1 MKPILMKSVLIIEA
15 QMKQYR
21 APFYARLNDALR
33 ADGIRLTVAYS
44 DPPPS
49 EARKKDNCELPPEY
63 GLKVNLSWLW
73 PNRLLHQ
80 PLLKAALTSDLV
92 IVEQAN
98 RFILNHLLLPL
109 ARVGL
114 RQVAFWGH
122 GENRQAGAI
131 RVSEWYRRRTLNW
144 VSWWFAYT
152 KGTAKYVEAHGVPA
166 SKITAVQNAVDT
178 QEIRDHLKS
187 LTAEDRAHLRA
198 QLGIPDT
205 ASLGIF
211 CGALNKAKSLPF
223 LIESSRIIK
232 ARIPDFHLILV
243 GGGPEQATVQR
254 LIDDLPWV
262 HWVGP
267 RFGKEKAEFLA
278 ISDAFLLPGAV
289 GLAILDAFAAGL
301 PMLTTRL
308 KIHGPEIEYVEE
320 GVNGLLADPDPGA
333 FAEAVSSV
341 FSRIGRLAQLQAGA
355 IASAEKYSIENM
367 VANFRAGI
375 RSCLGL
381 YASGARVLERSLGKT
396 ERVGEVSGIGRGF
409 AITTS
414 WDDGHPLDLRIAE
427 LLAKHGLRG
436 TFYVPLEN
444 TRSTLS
450 RVQIRDLSS
459 AFEIGAHTLHHLVLT
474 TLTSD
479 RAREEIVQSKAQLE
493 QITGKPCKV
502 FCFPK
507 GRYANA
513 HVEML
518 GEAGFTGARTV
529 ELLSFNRPRAEHGI
543 AIMPTTLQAYPSPTF
558 TYVRNAAK
566 RFRFKALWSL
576 LLHSHGTDWAAT
588 AGALLDQAQESGGVF
603 HLWGH
608 SWEIE
613 EYQQWRA
620 LDRVLAAMAEYNRP
634 ATCVAN
640 SDLCRN
646 GLQAPQ

>member
-1 MKPILMKSVLIIEA
+1 MKSVLIIEA

-21 APFYARLNDALR
+21 APLFAMLNDALR
-33 ADGIRLTVAYS
+33 ADGVRLTVAYS
-44 DPPPS
+44 DPTPS
-49 EARKKDNCELPPEY
+49 EARKKDNCDLPSEY
-63 GLKVNLSWLW
+63 GLKVNGSWLW

-98 RFILNHLLLPL
+98 RLILNHLLLPL

-114 RQVAFWGH
+114 RQVAFWGL
-122 GENRQAGAI
+122 GDNRQAGAI
-131 RVSEWYRRRTLNW
+131 RVSEWYRRKTLNW

-152 KGTAKYVEAHGVPA
+152 KGTAKYLEAQGVPEW
-166 SKITAVQNAVDT
+166 KITVVQNAVDT
-178 QEIRDHLKS
+178 QEIRDHIES
-187 LTAEDRAHLRA
+187 LTTEDRTQLRA
-198 QLGIPDT
+198 QIGIPDT
-205 ASLGIF
+205 ASVGIF
-211 CGALNKAKSLPF
+211 CGMLDKVKGLPF
-223 LIESSRIIK
+223 LVESSRIIK
-232 ARIPDFHLILV
+232 ARIPDFHLILI
-243 GGGPEQATVQR
+243 GGGPERATVQR

-278 ISDAFLLPGAV
+278 ISDAFLLPGRV
-289 GLAILDAFAAGL
+289 GLAVLDAFAAGL
-301 PMLTTRL
+301 PMLATRL
-308 KIHGPEIEYVEE
+308 QIHGPEIEYLEE
-320 GVNGLLADPDPGA
+320 GVNGLMSEHRPAA

-341 FSRIGRLAQLQAGA
+341 FSQRDYMVKLQAGA

-381 YASGARVLERSLGKT
+381 SASGA
-396 ERVGEVSGIGRGF
+396 EVSERGFRKTIRADKASNNGSRF

-450 RVQIRDLSS
+450 PVQIRDLSS
-459 AFEIGAHTLHHLVLT
+459 AFEIGAHTLHHFVLT

-479 RAREEIVQSKAQLE
+479 RARAEIVQSKARLE
-493 QITGKPCKV
+493 ELTGKPCKV

-529 ELLSFNRPRAEHGI
+529 ELLSFNRPRAERGI
-543 AIMPTTLQAYPSPTF
+543 AIMPTTLQAYPNPTF

-566 RFRFKALWSL
+566 RFRFEALWSL
-576 LLHSHGTDWAAT
+576 LLHSHGIDWAAT
-588 AGALLDQAQESGGVF
+588 AVALLDHAQERGGVF

-620 LDRVLAAMAEYNRP
+620 LDRVLAAMAEANRS
-634 ATCVAN
+634 ATCVTN
-640 SDLCRN
+640 SELCGN
-646 GLQAPQ
+646 GQ

>member
-1 MKPILMKSVLIIEA
+1 MKSVLIIEA

-63 GLKVNLSWLW
+63 GLKVNGSWLW
-73 PNRLLHQ
+73 PNRLLRQ
-80 PLLKAALTSDLV
+80 PLLTDALTADLV

-114 RQVAFWGH
+114 RRVAFWGH

-131 RVSEWYRRRTLNW
+131 RVSEWYRRKTLNW

-152 KGTAKYVEAHGVPA
+152 KGRAKYLEAHGVPP
-166 SKITAVQNAVDT
+166 SKITAVQNSVDT
-178 QEIRDHLKS
+178 RDTREQVQR
-187 LTAEDRAHLRA
+187 LTAQDRATLRGT
-198 QLGIPDT
+198 LGIP
-205 ASLGIF
+205 ASAPVGIF
-211 CGALNKAKSLPF
+211 CGMLDKVKGLPF

-243 GGGPEQATVQR
+243 GGGPEQATVER

-278 ISDAFLLPGAV
+278 ISDAFLLPGKV
-289 GLAILDAFAAGL
+289 GLAVLDAFAAGL
-301 PMLTTRL
+301 PMLTTRFEF
-308 KIHGPEIEYVEE
+308 HAPEIEYVEE
-320 GVNGLLADPDPGA
+320 GVNGLMSDHRPAA

-341 FSRIGRLAQLQAGA
+341 FSRSDRLGQLQAGA

-367 VANFRAGI
+367 VTNFRGGI

-381 YASGARVLERSLGKT
+381 SPSGAEVSERGFRTTISADKASGNGSR
-396 ERVGEVSGIGRGF
+396 F

-444 TRSTLS
+444 TLSTLS
-450 RVQIRDLSS
+450 AVQIRDLSS
-459 AFEIGAHTLHHLVLT
+459 AFEVGAHTLHHLVLT
-474 TLTSD
+474 TLPSD
-479 RAREEIVQSKAQLE
+479 RARAEIVQSKARLE
-493 QITGKPCKV
+493 EITGKRCKV

-513 HVEML
+513 HLEML
-518 GEAGFTGARTV
+518 GEAGFTGARTI

-543 AIMPTTLQAYPSPTF
+543 AIMPTTLQACPHPTF

-566 RFRFKALWSL
+566 RFRFKALGSV

-588 AGALLDQAQESGGVF
+588 ALALLDQAQESGGVF

-613 EYQQWRA
+613 EYQQWQA

-640 SDLCRN
+640 SELYAN
-646 GLQAPQ
+646 GQ

>member
-1 MKPILMKSVLIIEA
+1 MKSVLIIEA

-21 APFYARLNDALR
+21 APLFARLNDALR
-33 ADGIRLTVAYS
+33 ADGIGLTVAYS

-49 EARKKDNCELPPEY
+49 EARKKDNCDLPPEY
-63 GLKVNLSWLW
+63 GLKVSGSWLW

-80 PLLKAALTSDLV
+80 PLFKAALTSDLV

-98 RFILNHLLLPL
+98 RLILNHLLLPL

-114 RQVAFWGH
+114 RRVALWGL

-131 RVSEWYRRRTLNW
+131 RVSEWYRRKTLNW
-144 VSWWFAYT
+144 ASWWFAYT
-152 KGTAKYVEAHGVPA
+152 KGTAKYLEAHGVPA
-166 SKITAVQNAVDT
+166 SKITVVQNAVDT
-178 QEIRDHLKS
+178 QEIREHIKS
-187 LTAEDRAHLRA
+187 LTAEDRARMRA
-198 QLGIPDT
+198 QLGIPGM
-205 ASLGIF
+205 ASVGVF
-211 CGALNKAKSLPF
+211 CGMLDKVKGLPF
-223 LIESSRIIK
+223 LVESSRIIK
-232 ARIPDFHLILV
+232 VRIPDFHLILV
-243 GGGPEQATVQR
+243 GGGPERATVQR
-254 LIDDLPWV
+254 LIEDLPWV

-278 ISDAFLLPGAV
+278 ISDAFLLPGRV

-301 PMLTTRL
+301 PMLTTQLR
-308 KIHGPEIEYVEE
+308 IHGPEIEYLEE
-320 GVNGLLADPDPGA
+320 GVNGLMSDHRPAA

-341 FSRIGRLAQLQAGA
+341 FSRSDRLAGLQAGA

-367 VANFRAGI
+367 VANFRGGI

-381 YASGARVLERSLGKT
+381 SPSGA
-396 ERVGEVSGIGRGF
+396 EVSEHGFRKTIHAGKAPDNGRRF

-450 RVQIRDLSS
+450 AAQIRDLSS
-459 AFEIGAHTLHHLVLT
+459 AFEVGAHTLHHLVLT
-474 TLTSD
+474 TLPSD
-479 RAREEIVQSKAQLE
+479 RARAEIFQSKTGLE
-493 QITGKPCKV
+493 EITGKPCKV

-518 GEAGFTGARTV
+518 GEAGFTGARTI

-543 AIMPTTLQAYPSPTF
+543 AIMPTTLQACPHPTF

-566 RFRFKALWSL
+566 RFRFKAVGSL

-588 AGALLDQAQESGGVF
+588 AVALLNHAQKSGGVF

-613 EYQQWRA
+613 EYQQWQA
-620 LDRVLAAMAEYNRP
+620 LDRVFAAMAQASRSAP
-634 ATCVAN
+634 CVTNSELCAN
-640 SDLCRN
+640 
-646 GLQAPQ
+646 GH

>member
-1 MKPILMKSVLIIEA
+1 MKSVLIIEA

-44 DPPPS
+44 DPAPS

-63 GLKVNLSWLW
+63 GLKVNGSWLW
-73 PNRLLHQ
+73 PNRLIHQ

-109 ARVGL
+109 ARLGV
-114 RQVAFWGH
+114 RRVAFWGL

-131 RVSEWYRRRTLNW
+131 RVSEWYRRKTLNW

-152 KGTAKYVEAHGVPA
+152 KDTSKYLEAHGVPA

-178 QEIRDHLKS
+178 QEIHEHIKS
-187 LTAEDRAHLRA
+187 LTTQDRTHLRA
-198 QLGIPDT
+198 QLGVPDT
-205 ASLGIF
+205 ASVGIF
-211 CGALNKAKSLPF
+211 CGMLDKVKGLPF
-223 LIESSRIIK
+223 LIESSRMVK

-243 GGGPEQATVQR
+243 GGGPERATVQR

-278 ISDAFLLPGAV
+278 ISDAFLLPGRV
-289 GLAILDAFAAGL
+289 GLAVLDAFAAGL

-308 KIHGPEIEYVEE
+308 KIHGPEIEYLEE
-320 GVNGLLADPDPGA
+320 GINGLMSDHHPAA

-341 FSRIGRLAQLQAGA
+341 FSKRDYMVKLQAGA

-367 VANFRAGI
+367 VANFRVGI

-381 YASGARVLERSLGKT
+381 SPSGA
-396 ERVGEVSGIGRGF
+396 EVSERGLRKTIRADKASNNGSRF

-414 WDDGHPLDLRIAE
+414 WDDGHPLDVRVAE

-450 RVQIRDLSS
+450 PVQVRDLSS
-459 AFEIGAHTLHHLVLT
+459 VFEIGAHTFHHLVLT

-479 RAREEIVQSKAQLE
+479 RARAEIVQSKARLE
-493 QITGKPCKV
+493 EITGKPCKV

-513 HVEML
+513 HIEML

-543 AIMPTTLQAYPSPTF
+543 AIMPTTLQACPNPTF
-558 TYVRNAAK
+558 TYVRNAAR
-566 RFRFKALWSL
+566 RFRFKAVGTL
-576 LLHSHGTDWAAT
+576 LLHSQGTDWVAT
-588 AGALLDQAQESGGVF
+588 AIALLDHAQQSRGVF

-613 EYQQWRA
+613 EYQQWQA

-634 ATCVAN
+634 AACVAN
-640 SDLCRN
+640 SELCAN
-646 GLQAPQ
+646 GQ

>member
-1 MKPILMKSVLIIEA
+1 VLIIEA

-63 GLKVNLSWLW
+63 GLKVNGSWLW
-73 PNRLLHQ
+73 PNRLIHQ
-80 PLLKAALTSDLV
+80 RLLKAALTCDLV

-98 RFILNHLLLPL
+98 KFILNHLLLPL
-109 ARVGL
+109 ALVGL

-131 RVSEWYRRRTLNW
+131 RVSEWYRRKTLNW

-152 KGTAKYVEAHGVPA
+152 KGTAKYLEAHGVPA
-166 SKITAVQNAVDT
+166 SKITAVQNSVDT
-178 QEIRDHLKS
+178 REIRECVRGLA
-187 LTAEDRAHLRA
+187 TQDRADLRGR
-198 QLGIPDT
+198 LGIPNT
-205 ASLGIF
+205 ASVGIF
-211 CGALNKAKSLPF
+211 CGMLDKVKGLPF
-223 LIESSRIIK
+223 LIESSRMIK

-243 GGGPEQATVQR
+243 GGGPEQAAVQR

-278 ISDAFLLPGAV
+278 ISNAFLLPGAV

-308 KIHGPEIEYVEE
+308 KIHGPEIAYLEE
-320 GVNGLLADPDPGA
+320 GVNGLMSDSDPSA

-341 FSRIGRLAQLQAGA
+341 FSRSDRLAQLQAGA

-367 VANFRAGI
+367 VANFRGGI
-375 RSCLGL
+375 RSSLGL
-381 YASGARVLERSLGKT
+381 SPSGA
-396 ERVGEVSGIGRGF
+396 EVSERDFRKTIRADKASNNGSRF

-450 RVQIRDLSS
+450 PVQVRDLSS
-459 AFEIGAHTLHHLVLT
+459 AFEIGAHTFHHLVLT

-479 RAREEIVQSKAQLE
+479 RARAEIVQSKARLE
-493 QITGKPCKV
+493 EITGKPCKV

-513 HVEML
+513 HIEML
-518 GEAGFTGARTV
+518 NETGFTGARTV
-529 ELLSFNRPRAEHGI
+529 ELLSFNRPRAERGI
-543 AIMPTTLQAYPSPTF
+543 AIMPTTLQACPNPMF
-558 TYVRNAAK
+558 TYVRNAVK
-566 RFRFKALWSL
+566 RFRFKALWNL
-576 LLHSHGTDWAAT
+576 LLHRHGTDWAAT
-588 AGALLDQAQESGGVF
+588 ALALLDHAQESGGVF

-613 EYQQWRA
+613 EYQQWQA
-620 LDRVLAAMAEYNRP
+620 LDRVFAAMAEYNGP

-640 SDLCRN
+640 SELCAN
-646 GLQAPQ
+646 GQ

>member
-1 MKPILMKSVLIIEA
+1 MKSVLIIEA

-33 ADGIRLTVAYS
+33 ADGVRLTVAYS
-44 DPPPS
+44 EPTPS
-49 EARKKDNCELPPEY
+49 EARKKDNCDLPPEY

-98 RFILNHLLLPL
+98 KFILNHLLLPL
-109 ARVGL
+109 ARAGL
-114 RQVAFWGH
+114 RRVAFWGH
-122 GENRQAGAI
+122 GENLQTRRI
-131 RVSEWYRRRTLNW
+131 RLSEWYRRKTLNW

-152 KGTAKYVEAHGVPA
+152 KGTAKYLDAHGVPT
-166 SKITAVQNAVDT
+166 SKITAVQNSVDT
-178 QEIRDHLKS
+178 QEIREHIKS
-187 LTAEDRAHLRA
+187 LTAEDRGALRA
-198 QLGIPDT
+198 RLGIPGT
-205 ASLGIF
+205 APVGIL
-211 CGALNKAKSLPF
+211 CGALDKVKGLPF
-223 LIESSRIIK
+223 LVESSRIIK

-243 GGGPEQATVQR
+243 GGGPEQATVER
-254 LIDDLPWV
+254 LIEDLPWV

-301 PMLTTRL
+301 PMLTTQL
-308 KIHGPEIEYVEE
+308 KIHGPEIEYLEE
-320 GVNGLLADPDPGA
+320 GVNGLMSEHSPAA

-341 FSRIGRLAQLQAGA
+341 FSRSDRLAYLQAGA

-367 VANFRAGI
+367 VANFRGGI

-381 YASGARVLERSLGKT
+381 SPSGA
-396 ERVGEVSGIGRGF
+396 EVSERGF
-409 AITTS
+409 RKTIRADKASNNGSHFTITTS

-450 RVQIRDLSS
+450 AVQIRDLSS

-474 TLTSD
+474 TLPSD
-479 RAREEIVQSKAQLE
+479 RARAEIVQSKARLE
-493 QITGKPCKV
+493 EITGKRCKV

-507 GRYANA
+507 GRYASA

-529 ELLSFNRPRAEHGI
+529 ELLSFNRPRAENGI
-543 AIMPTTLQAYPSPTF
+543 AIMPTTLQAYPNPAF

-566 RFRFKALWSL
+566 RFRFKAVGSL

-588 AGALLDQAQESGGVF
+588 ALALLDHAQESGGVF

-613 EYQQWRA
+613 EYQQWQA

-634 ATCVAN
+634 ANCVAN
-640 SDLCRN
+640 SELCAN
-646 GLQAPQ
+646 GE

>member
-1 MKPILMKSVLIIEA
+1 LG
-15 QMKQYR
+15 Q
-21 APFYARLNDALR
+21 
-33 ADGIRLTVAYS
+33 IR
-44 DPPPS
+44 
-49 EARKKDNCELPPEY
+49 
-63 GLKVNLSWLW
+63 
-73 PNRLLHQ
+73 
-80 PLLKAALTSDLV
+80 
-92 IVEQAN
+92 
-98 RFILNHLLLPL
+98 F
-109 ARVGL
+109 
-114 RQVAFWGH
+114 
-122 GENRQAGAI
+122 
-131 RVSEWYRRRTLNW
+131 SEWYRQKTLDW

-152 KGTAKYVEAHGVPA
+152 KGTAKYLEAHGVPA
-166 SKITAVQNAVDT
+166 SKITAVQNSVDT
-178 QEIRDHLKS
+178 RKIREHLKS

-198 QLGIPDT
+198 QLGIPDK
-205 ASLGIF
+205 ASVGIF

-232 ARIPDFHLILV
+232 TRIPDFHLILV

-262 HWVGP
+262 HWVAP
-267 RFGKEKAEFLA
+267 RFGKQKAEFLA
-278 ISDAFLLPGAV
+278 TSDAFLLPGAV

-308 KIHGPEIEYVEE
+308 KIHGPEIEYLEE
-320 GVNGLLADPDPGA
+320 GVNGLMSDHRPAA
-333 FAEAVSSV
+333 FAGAVSAV
-341 FSRIGRLAQLQAGA
+341 FSQRDYLVKLQEGA
-355 IASAEKYSIENM
+355 RAAAEKYSVEKM
-367 VANFRAGI
+367 AENFRTGI
-375 RSCLGL
+375 RLCLGL
-381 YASGARVLERSLGKT
+381 SPSGA
-396 ERVGEVSGIGRGF
+396 EVSERGLRKTIRADKASNNGGHF

-444 TRSTLS
+444 TRPTLAP
-450 RVQIRDLSS
+450 VQIRDLSS
-459 AFEIGAHTLHHLVLT
+459 AFEVGAHTFHHLVLT
-474 TLTSD
+474 TLTSE
-479 RAREEIVQSKAQLE
+479 RARAEIVQSKARLE
-493 QITGKPCKV
+493 EITGRPCKV

-513 HVEML
+513 HLGML

-529 ELLSFNRPRAEHGI
+529 ELLSFNRPRADRGI
-543 AIMPTTLQAYPSPTF
+543 AIMPTTLQACPNPTF

-588 AGALLDQAQESGGVF
+588 AVALLDHAQQSGGVF

-620 LDRVLAAMAEYNRP
+620 LDRVLAAMAAAGRP
-634 ATCVAN
+634 ALCVTN
-640 SDLCRN
+640 SELCIN
-646 GLQAPQ
+646 GR

>member
-1 MKPILMKSVLIIEA
+1 MKSILIIEA

-21 APFYARLNDALR
+21 APFYARLNEALR
-33 ADGIRLTVAYS
+33 GDGIRLTVAYS
-44 DPPPS
+44 EPPPS
-49 EARKKDNCELPPEY
+49 EARKRDNCELSPEY
-63 GLKVNLSWLW
+63 GLKVNGYWLW
-73 PNRLLHQ
+73 PNRLLRQ

-98 RFILNHLLLPL
+98 KFILNHLLLPL
-109 ARVGL
+109 ARL
-114 RQVAFWGH
+114 SIRRVAFWGH
-122 GENRQAGAI
+122 GENLQPRRI
-131 RVSEWYRRRTLNW
+131 RFSEWYRRKTLNW

-152 KGTAKYVEAHGVPA
+152 KRTAKYLEAHGVPA
-166 SKITAVQNAVDT
+166 SKITAIQNAVDT
-178 QEIRDHLKS
+178 REIRECVS
-187 LTAEDRAHLRA
+187 GLTTQDRAALRGR
-198 QLGIPDT
+198 LGIPET
-205 ASLGIF
+205 ASVGIF
-211 CGALNKAKSLPF
+211 CGALYKGKDLPF
-223 LIESSRIIK
+223 LVESSRLIK

-243 GGGPEQATVQR
+243 GGGPEQATVRR

-289 GLAILDAFAAGL
+289 GLAVLDAFAAGL

-308 KIHGPEIEYVEE
+308 KIHGPEIEYLEE
-320 GVNGLLADPDPGA
+320 GVNGLMSDHSPAA

-341 FSRIGRLAQLQAGA
+341 FSQRDYMAKLQEGAEAAAG
-355 IASAEKYSIENM
+355 KYSVEKM
-367 VANFRAGI
+367 AENFRTGI
-375 RSCLGL
+375 RLCLGL
-381 YASGARVLERSLGKT
+381 SPSGAEVSERGFRKT
-396 ERVGEVSGIGRGF
+396 ERAAKVPGNGSHF
-409 AITTS
+409 TITTS

-450 RVQIRDLSS
+450 PVQIRDLSS
-459 AFEIGAHTLHHLVLT
+459 TFEIGAHTFHHLVLT

-479 RAREEIVQSKAQLE
+479 HARAEVVESKARLE
-493 QITGKPCKV
+493 EITGKPCKV

-513 HVEML
+513 HIDML

-529 ELLSFNRPRAEHGI
+529 ELLSFNRPRAKRGI
-543 AIMPTTLQAYPSPTF
+543 AIMPTTMQACPNPTF
-558 TYVRNAAK
+558 TYFRNAAR
-566 RFRFKALWSL
+566 RFRFKALGSL

-588 AGALLDQAQESGGVF
+588 AFALLDRAQESGGVF

-613 EYQQWRA
+613 EYQEWQA

-634 ATCVAN
+634 AICVAN
-640 SDLCRN
+640 SELCAN
-646 GLQAPQ
+646 GH

>member
-1 MKPILMKSVLIIEA
+1 MKSVLMIEA

-21 APFYARLNDALR
+21 APFYARLNEALR

-49 EARKKDNCELPPEY
+49 EARKKDTCDLPPEY
-63 GLKVNLSWLW
+63 GLKVTGYWLW
-73 PNRLLHQ
+73 PDRLLYQ
-80 PLLKAALTSDLV
+80 PLLRRAMASDLI
-92 IVEQAN
+92 IVDQWN
-98 RFILNHLLLPL
+98 KLLLNHLLLL
-109 ARVGL
+109 LSRL
-114 RQVAFWGH
+114 KLKRVAFWGL
-122 GENRQAGAI
+122 GENLQAD
-131 RVSEWYRRRTLNW
+131 RSEFSEWYKRLTLNS

-152 KGTAKYVEAHGVPA
+152 KGTAKYLEAHGVPA
-166 SKITAVQNAVDT
+166 SKITAVQNSVDT
-178 QEIRDHLKS
+178 QEIREHLKS

-205 ASLGIF
+205 ASVGIF
-211 CGALNKAKSLPF
+211 CGALDKVKGLPF
-223 LIESSRIIK
+223 LVESSCRIK

-243 GGGPEQATVQR
+243 GGGSEQVTVRR

-278 ISDAFLLPGAV
+278 ISDAFLLPGRV
-289 GLAILDAFAAGL
+289 GLAVLDAFAAGL

-308 KIHGPEIEYVEE
+308 RIHGPEIEYLEE
-320 GVNGLLADPDPGA
+320 GVNGLMSDQSPTA

-341 FSRIGRLAQLQAGA
+341 FSRSDRLAPLQAGA

-375 RSCLGL
+375 RASLGL
-381 YASGARVLERSLGKT
+381 SLSGAEISERGLRKT
-396 ERVGEVSGIGRGF
+396 IRADKTANNGGSF
-409 AITTS
+409 TITTS

-427 LLAKHGLRG
+427 LLTKHGLRG
-436 TFYVPLEN
+436 TFYVPLKN

-450 RVQIRDLSS
+450 AVQIRDLSS

-474 TLTSD
+474 ALTSD
-479 RAREEIVQSKAQLE
+479 RAHAEIVQSKAQLE
-493 QITGKPCKV
+493 DITGKPCKI

-513 HVEML
+513 HIEML

-529 ELLSFNRPRAEHGI
+529 ELLSFSRPRADHGI
-543 AIMPTTLQAYPSPTF
+543 AIMPTTVQACPHPTI
-558 TYVRNAAK
+558 TYIRNAAK
-566 RFRFKALWSL
+566 RFRFKALGSL
-576 LLHSHGTDWAAT
+576 LLYDHGTDWAAT
-588 AGALLDQAQESGGVF
+588 ALALLDHAHARGGVF

-613 EYQQWRA
+613 EHQQWGA
-620 LDRVLAAMAEYNRP
+620 LDRVLAAMAQASRSAP
-634 ATCVAN
+634 CVNNSELCAN
-640 SDLCRN
+640 
-646 GLQAPQ
+646 AE